1 MLAEQFITSE
11 NQTIIWNVLSS
22 QIEAFNRLPT
32 DQYRISIFQKFIGQ
46 TYDDL
51 SRKQIPYSLNA
62 LQEANRYTLRQIV
75 SELKPTVSLP
85 TLPPKKTQAAAAN
98 TISDMYEMRKN
109 EYVAANAK
117 PVLPEN
123 PFELPKDEPITN
135 MDELIEQHKNS
146 SASSTFSAFDAARMT
161 SNPLLMHQ
169 TAQEQ
174 TQVIVDIQRQLGE
187 LREEIAQLKKIVNK

>member
-75 SELKPTVSLP
+75 SELKPILQASE
-85 TLPPKKTQAAAAN
+85 PK
-98 TISDMYEMRKN
+98 
-109 EYVAANAK
+109 
-117 PVLPEN
+117 N
-123 PFELPKDEPITN
+123 P
-135 MDELIEQHKNS
+135 
-146 SASSTFSAFDAARMT
+146 
-161 SNPLLMHQ
+161 
-169 TAQEQ
+169 
-174 TQVIVDIQRQLGE
+174 
-187 LREEIAQLKKIVNK
+187 